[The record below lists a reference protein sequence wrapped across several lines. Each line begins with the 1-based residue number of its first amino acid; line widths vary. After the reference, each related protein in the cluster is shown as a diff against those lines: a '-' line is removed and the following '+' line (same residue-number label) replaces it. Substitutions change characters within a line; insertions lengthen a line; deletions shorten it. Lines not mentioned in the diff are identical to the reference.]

1 MANNGSSEDAT
12 AVHTE
17 KQALQMAQ
25 LGVRKQEGTEEPEGP
40 FPAVQSLERDG
51 LSNANGG

>member
-1 MANNGSSEDAT
+1 MANNGTSEDAT